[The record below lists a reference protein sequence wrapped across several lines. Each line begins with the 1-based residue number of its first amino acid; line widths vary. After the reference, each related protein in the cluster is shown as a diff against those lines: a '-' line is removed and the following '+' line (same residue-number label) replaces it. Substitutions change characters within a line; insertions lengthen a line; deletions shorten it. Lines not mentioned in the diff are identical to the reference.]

1 MKSPAVVSRAFF
13 KLYSLKVIV
22 SILVCFLSFQLT
34 FAQQRIVA
42 ECTVVYKVES
52 QDAFDASVQLK
63 ATKMVYIKSNNARID
78 LVAPAYAQSTIY
90 NKTTATA
97 TVLRSFGEDK
107 YMTPL
112 NAQQWRKVNAGL
124 DSIQMQITGD
134 SISILDYT
142 CKKAVLQLK
151 DGTQVIVFFTPAIIP
166 SVREYEYMFKDIP
179 GFVLWYEMKDGDG
192 KKTMFSATQI
202 NLYNPVAASRFDIPT
217 KEYRVIEMEASRIR

>member
-1 MKSPAVVSRAFF
+1 M
-13 KLYSLKVIV
+13 I
-22 SILVCFLSFQLT
+22 CFLSFHLT

-52 QDAFDASVQLK
+52 QDASDASMQQK
-63 ATKMVYIKSNNARID
+63 ATKTVYIKSNNARID
-78 LVAPAYAQSTIY
+78 LVAPAYSQTTLF

-97 TVLRSFGEDK
+97 TVLRAFGDDK

-112 NAQQWRKVNAGL
+112 NGQQWRKVNAGL

-142 CKKAVLQLK
+142 CKKALLQLK

-179 GFVLWYEMKDGDG
+179 GFVLGYEMKDKDG
-192 KKTMFSATQI
+192 RKTTFSATQI

-217 KEYRVIEMEASRIR
+217 KEYRLIEMEESKIR